1 MKHLELFGIF
11 VLIPH
16 TILSFFNEESPR
28 WLMTKGRM
36 DEAKEIIKKILKW
49 NKLPESNLDMVKEI
63 EAPLK
68 RATITDILRK
78 KGMRR
83 NLMALGVCWM
93 ATAMGYYGLV
103 FNTPSFL
110 CFALLTLLC
119 LLCFAYFALLTLL
132 CLLCFA
138 YFALLTLLC

>member
-1 MKHLELFGIF
+1 
-11 VLIPH
+11 
-16 TILSFFNEESPR
+16 
-28 WLMTKGRM
+28 MTKGRM
-36 DEAKEIIKKILKW
+36 DEAKEIIKKIIKW

-103 FNTPSFL
+103 FNTPSFDWNVYL
-110 CFALLTLLC
+110 VFVFPTFFLIPLSFLLPTLENKYIL
-119 LLCFAYFALLTLL
+119 YTQ
-132 CLLCFA
+132 
-138 YFALLTLLC
+138 